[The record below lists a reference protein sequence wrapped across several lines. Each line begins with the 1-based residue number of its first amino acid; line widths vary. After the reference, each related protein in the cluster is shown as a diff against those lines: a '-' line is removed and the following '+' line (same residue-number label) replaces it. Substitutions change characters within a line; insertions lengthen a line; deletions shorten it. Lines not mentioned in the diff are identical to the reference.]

1 MLSALSWF
9 SLQHDDDPGWC
20 ILDPVHRR
28 CTQQMHKM
36 MQICI
41 SVSRCI
47 SILASQ
53 IGLTRTNEP
62 TPVTKQKP
70 NTKFLFLGFWR
81 INCNLSLQSNPTP
94 NLPNQS
100 SSGES
105 CLVGDFTS
113 LEPII
118 KHPEAFN
125 WVSLNFATACCPK
138 LAVGCQRQLC
148 GGNADKIRVHTS
160 RPPSRPP
167 LADIA
172 ANL

>member
-70 NTKFLFLGFWR
+70 NTKFLFWGFWR
-81 INCNLSLQSNPTP
+81 INCNLSLQSNPIK

-100 SSGES
+100 SLSGWWFYIFGTDHQAS
-105 CLVGDFTS
+105 RGFQLGFSKFCNRL
-113 LEPII
+113 LP
-118 KHPEAFN
+118 K
-125 WVSLNFATACCPK
+125 ACRWLP
-138 LAVGCQRQLC
+138 
-148 GGNADKIRVHTS
+148 
-160 RPPSRPP
+160 
-167 LADIA
+167 A
-172 ANL
+172 AALRWQCR